1 MTTENLPVIGFIG
14 LGVMGGAMCRN
25 MALKHA
31 GEVIAFDVF
40 PDAFKILEGTKASR
54 AGTIAELA
62 AQADVVFL
70 SLPGGPQV
78 EQVCVG
84 EGGLSSGARRPA
96 VIVDLSTTTVASA
109 RAVAERLAAL
119 DVEFADAPVA
129 RTREAA
135 QRGELSIMVGADDA
149 LFARIEPLLRYIG
162 SDVTRCGEVGCGQ
175 VVKLI
180 NNALVF
186 ENTMAL
192 AEMMVLGERAGV
204 DPATLLDAVSKG
216 SGDSFVLRN
225 HGRKAMLPRVFPEK
239 AFPPEYALKDLGYVL
254 ELAGQTGLDAHVVE
268 LAKRYYAATASGG
281 WSGRYFPAV
290 IALIDSGQ
298 GPAAVDAG
306 AATSTAAPVVAASA
320 ASHDA
325 APAILERSPAHG

>member
-1 MTTENLPVIGFIG
+1 MANDSTAVIGFIG
-14 LGVMGGAMCRN
+14 LGVMGGPMCRN

-31 GEVIAFDVF
+31 GDVIAFDMN
-40 PDAFKILEGTKASR
+40 DAAFAAIEGTKGRRVASV
-54 AGTIAELA
+54 ADIA

-78 EQVCVG
+78 EQVCAA
-84 EGGLSSGARRPA
+84 LTSGARKPS
-96 VIVDLSTTTVASA
+96 VIADLSTTTVASA
-109 RAVAERLAAL
+109 RNTGEAL
-119 DVEFADAPVA
+119 KAKGVEFADAPVA

-149 LFARIEPLLRYIG
+149 LFARVEPLLRYIG
-162 SDVTRCGEVGCGQ
+162 SDVTHCGRIGCGQ

-204 DPATLLDAVSKG
+204 EPATLLDAVSKG

-225 HGRKAMLPRVFPEK
+225 HGRKAMLPRQFPDK
-239 AFPPEYALKDLGYVL
+239 SFSPEYVLKDIGYVL
-254 ELAGQTGLDAHVVE
+254 ELAGQTGTATHVTQ
-268 LAKRYYAATASGG
+268 LAKRYYESTARNGF
-281 WSGRYFPAV
+281 SGRYFPAV
-290 IALIDSGQ
+290 IEVVYGNI
-298 GPAAVDAG
+298 GPA
-306 AATSTAAPVVAASA
+306 PVQA
-320 ASHDA
+320 
-325 APAILERSPAHG
+325 